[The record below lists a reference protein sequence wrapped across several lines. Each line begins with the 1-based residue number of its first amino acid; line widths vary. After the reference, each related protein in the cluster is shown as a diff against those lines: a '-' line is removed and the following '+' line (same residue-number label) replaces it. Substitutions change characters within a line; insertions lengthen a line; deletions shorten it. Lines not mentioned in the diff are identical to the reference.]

1 MRAPPANP
9 LARRKSILMQAKIGR
24 VITRPYL
31 PAGEERI
38 RKIIQRVLS
47 LDEEQT
53 GTILETLLHEFS
65 HRHRHFRESLE
76 RNFQLVAGFDA

>member
-1 MRAPPANP
+1 MQAVPGTEGLYRVDEIKTEIRPAAPNP
-9 LARRKSILMQAKIGR
+9 LARRKSILMKAKIGR

-47 LDEEQT
+47 LD
-53 GTILETLLHEFS
+53 
-65 HRHRHFRESLE
+65 
-76 RNFQLVAGFDA
+76 